1 MEEIDENINKERN
14 IERNKALIETS
25 SQYANR
31 IPLIRTYQGPLP
43 KCNHQK
49 LKYTSYKPR
58 VLTNLSI
65 SNTNSNQDE

>member
-43 KCNHQK
+43 K
-49 LKYTSYKPR
+49 
-58 VLTNLSI
+58 
-65 SNTNSNQDE
+65 